1 MAADYEQL
9 SENLRRFYDFTDKVV
24 LFVGAGGRQ
33 NERPSRM
40 HKITPFLWFDH
51 QAESAMN
58 YYVSIFKN
66 SKILTVNR
74 ANRKVMSGDVRTR
87 RPTVH
92 GPERQS
98 EMYGVVPLCM
108 AWVVCSSV

>member
-1 MAADYEQL
+1 
-9 SENLRRFYDFTDKVV
+9 
-24 LFVGAGGRQ
+24 
-33 NERPSRM
+33 M

-74 ANRKVMSGDVRTR
+74 ANRNVMSGDVRTL

-92 GPERQS
+92 GPERRS
-98 EMYGVVPLCM
+98 EMHGVVPLCM
-108 AWVVCSSV
+108 AWVGLFFRLKSRQSPNERMSSQTRNSGFIFIRAYRPLSR